1 MNKLELSIDDRMTL
15 VDALINSIVC
25 EEKCASFYDEIS
37 PRNPDAKSIVDGC
50 RKRIAAYSEL
60 KRRLQA

>member
-1 MNKLELSIDDRMTL
+1 MSKLELTIDDRMTL

-37 PRNPDAKSIVDGC
+37 PRKPDAKAIADGC

-60 KRRLQA
+60 KRRIQA